1 MKPQTLEVM
10 TGLAIDEFK
19 NSMKQLL
26 DDIDGELDASDM
38 RDAATDCRNIAD
50 VAEALEN
57 ILLTAADEV
66 DRVNAE
72 AEAAVLPDLQM
83 MSVAVQRSVQAT
95 RSPQTPA

>member
-19 NSMKQLL
+19 NNMKQLL
-26 DDIDGELDASDM
+26 DDIDGELDASGM

-57 ILLTAADEV
+57 VFLTAADEL
-66 DRVNAE
+66 DRVNAD

-83 MSVAVQRSVQAT
+83 MSVAKHEDLHRF
-95 RSPQTPA
+95 RG

>member
-57 ILLTAADEV
+57 ILLTAADEI

-72 AEAAVLPDLQM
+72 AEAAVLPNLQM
-83 MSVAVQRSVQAT
+83 MSVAEHEDLHRF
-95 RSPQTPA
+95 RG

>member
-1 MKPQTLEVM
+1 MKPQTLEVV

-19 NSMKQLL
+19 DNMKQLL
-26 DDIDGELDASDM
+26 DVIDGELDASDM

-57 ILLTAADEV
+57 IFLTAADEI

-72 AEAAVLPDLQM
+72 AEASVLPDLQM
-83 MSVAVQRSVQAT
+83 MSVAEHEDLHRF
-95 RSPQTPA
+95 RG